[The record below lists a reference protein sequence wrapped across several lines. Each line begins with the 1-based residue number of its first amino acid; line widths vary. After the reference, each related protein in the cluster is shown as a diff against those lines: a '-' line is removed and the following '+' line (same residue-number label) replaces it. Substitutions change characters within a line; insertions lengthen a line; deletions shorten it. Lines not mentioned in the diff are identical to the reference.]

1 MTFCSKYAVH
11 DKFNDKFNDA
21 NLHDAVFGVVR
32 GRVYIAPA

>member
-21 NLHDAVFGVVR
+21 AHDAVFGVVR